1 LRNLIHFA
9 ACAAA
14 LSSTL
19 TCSAFAGQSPVQ
31 ATAVQQYGKTAPY
44 VNLPLAQM
52 KKSIRELNG
61 VKPDDTPGQLKLI
74 LTKTGEAIGLQ
85 LPRVPNLICRED
97 VAEEAAPQARGADG
111 VNQVAT
117 KTVGAIGGV
126 GMLAQTPPTTER
138 LVPGDWHHFEYII
151 HANKDADGTTTLEE
165 SRTRKGGSPTP
176 DPKGIGFA
184 PLWLIFAAGNR
195 SESDFHYLGTE
206 KMEGHATYVISF
218 AQIPE
223 QVRKPSLL
231 ATATDTIPLLYQGV
245 AWIDARDFQIL
256 RLRTDL
262 LAPLPQFNLSR
273 VTSTIEYAQ
282 VHIPDLPNPLW
293 LPREVEVLWETNGEE
308 DGELHRYSKYQLF
321 RATIKL
327 RP

>member
-1 LRNLIHFA
+1 M
-9 ACAAA
+9 
-14 LSSTL
+14 
-19 TCSAFAGQSPVQ
+19 
-31 ATAVQQYGKTAPY
+31 QQYGKTAPY
-44 VNLPLAQM
+44 VDLPLAQM

-61 VKPDDTPGQLKLI
+61 IKPDDTPGQSELI
-74 LTKTGEAIGLQ
+74 LQKTGEAIATQ

-97 VAEEAAPQARGADG
+97 VAEEATPQAQGAG
-111 VNQVAT
+111 QVGT
-117 KTVGAIGGV
+117 KTVGVIGGF
-126 GMLAQTPPTTER
+126 GMLTQTPPPTKR
-138 LVPGDWHHFEYII
+138 LVPGDWRHFEYII

-165 SRTRKGGSPTP
+165 SRTGKGGSAAP

-195 SESDFHYLGTE
+195 SESNFRYLGTQ
-206 KMEGHATYVISF
+206 KVEGRATYVISF
-218 AQIPE
+218 AQIPA

-245 AWIDARDFQIL
+245 AWIDAHDFQIL

-262 LAPLPQFNLSR
+262 LAPLPQYNLTR

-282 VHIPDLPNPLW
+282 VRIPDLADPLW
-293 LPREVEVLWETNGEE
+293 LPEEVELVWQTNGEE
-308 DGELHRYSKYQLF
+308 NGELHRYSRYQLF